1 MGQRLVISNRIN
13 GQEVNNIYYHWSAY
27 TISSIQELIELRDK
41 IIEYYQSCNNEL
53 VHTIPVTQ
61 AMMNDLSFIDFFNL
75 ACLNAVSGISD
86 EDESSMDYVSKIT
99 NQLYRNDD
107 DELDRNLGLIAFSEH
122 GRECNLYW
130 SEGTLVV
137 DWIFENNQ
145 LDLDKSKFDMSELY
159 SSYNETDFMICFN
172 NDKEILKELKE
183 EPMSIQMKELPIK
196 EANDDLIEIIDNM
209 PNCWYDDQEKKVFGI
224 IQ

>member
-41 IIEYYQSCNNEL
+41 ITEYYQSYNNEL
-53 VHTIPVTQ
+53 VHNIQVTQ

-75 ACLNAVSGISD
+75 ACLNAVSGIAD
-86 EDESSMDYVSKIT
+86 DDNGSMDYVSKIT
-99 NQLYRNDD
+99 NQPYHNDD
-107 DELDRNLGLIAFSEH
+107 KINRNLGLIAFSEH
-122 GRECNLYW
+122 GRETSLYW
-130 SEGTLVV
+130 SEGTLIV
-137 DWIFENNQ
+137 DWVFENNQ

-159 SSYNETDFMICFN
+159 SSYNETDFMIYFD
-172 NDKEILKELKE
+172 NDKKFLKELKE
-183 EPMSIQMKELPIK
+183 EPMSIRMKELPIK
-196 EANDDLIEIIDNM
+196 EANDDLIEIINDM
-209 PNCWYDDQEKKVFGI
+209 PSYWYDDQEKKVFSI